1 MPNTSANVGYIQPT
15 YKPDV
20 LEGAALQDFL
30 HDWLVGV
37 SGVEKPM
44 IRPRWQPEPPNIPD
58 VNTDWMAFGIT
69 ERDSNT
75 FPFEGHD
82 GADLGHNVMIRHE
95 QLTVLI
101 SVYGPN
107 ADITAHL
114 IRENA
119 MVAQNR
125 EVLFKKGFSIKS
137 IEGMRS
143 APEIIKQQWMYRL
156 DFAVIFNRKI
166 KIVYPILNIASSEA
180 TITSD
185 SSSYQTSV
193 VVNSD

>member
-37 SGVEKPM
+37 SNVQKPM

-58 VNTDWMAFGIT
+58 VKTDWMAFGIVDR
-69 ERDSNT
+69 ESST
-75 FPFEGHD
+75 FPYEGHD
-82 GADLGHNVMIRHE
+82 GTNLGHNTMIRHE

-125 EVLFKKGFSIKS
+125 EVLFKKGFAVKS
-137 IEGMRS
+137 IGGFRA
-143 APEIIKQQWMYRL
+143 APEMIKQQWMYRV
-156 DFAVIFNRKI
+156 DFEIVFNRKI
-166 KIVYPILNIASSEA
+166 EIVYPILNIASAEVQ
-180 TITSD
+180 IQDD
-185 SSSYQTSV
+185 SGAGVMVQI
-193 VVNSD
+193 NND